1 MTSHPKVP
9 GYCVTIIDSAHRQI
23 EMEEQN
29 YFDAIVVGAGI
40 IGSSTAYHLVKNGQ
54 KTLILEQVL
63 MLYNTSM
70 LLIRI

>member
-9 GYCVTIIDSAHRQI
+9 GYCVAIFESVHRVI

-63 MLYNTSM
+63 MFYNTSM
-70 LLIRI
+70 VLIRI

>member
-1 MTSHPKVP
+1 MTSRPKVA
-9 GYCVTIIDSAHRQI
+9 GYCVAIFESVHRVI

-63 MLYNTSM
+63 MLYNTSI